1 MAEAKKTGTVLKKD
15 RSVSIKAKNGL
26 SYSYKF
32 TTLPEIHRY
41 LDETKQHYEAFVKKV
56 EGEDYMFIRKL
67 SEDQDVLVEL
77 QGAKIPPVTGIKDYG
92 GALTACRRYSLLM
105 AYGLACEDDD
115 SFDNKEPARISRE
128 EYKKFT
134 TPNAKNPP
142 SDKQRITIKNLAVRL
157 GRSNI
162 EAIKL
167 LNSVSN
173 AAEASELIK
182 SLGEQLDLKEEKD
195 AEI

>member
-41 LDETKQHYEAFVKKV
+41 LDETKQHYEAYIKKV

-67 SEDQDVLVEL
+67 SEDQDEIVEL

-115 SFDNKEPARISRE
+115 SFDNKGATLGSSETL
-128 EYKKFT
+128 KKMT
-134 TPNAKNPP
+134 TPSSKNPP
-142 SDKQRITIKNLAVRL
+142 SDKQRITIRNLAVRL
-157 GRSNI
+157 GKGNT
-162 EAIKL
+162 EALRL
-167 LNSVSN
+167 LNSVSS
-173 AAEASELIK
+173 AAEASDLIK
-182 SLGEQLDLKEEKD
+182 KLGEELDAREQNS
-195 AEI
+195 I